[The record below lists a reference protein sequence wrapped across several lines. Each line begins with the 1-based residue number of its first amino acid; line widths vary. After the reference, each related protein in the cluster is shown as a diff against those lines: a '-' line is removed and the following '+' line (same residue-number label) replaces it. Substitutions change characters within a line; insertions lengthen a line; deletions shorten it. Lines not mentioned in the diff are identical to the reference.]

1 MADQEGM
8 PILHTLPPEKH
19 SLPAKNV
26 RIFHFTGT
34 LSPARSSIFA
44 HRGALPEGFCGRL
57 TVQNSISMSIATL
70 EPFVDATAAGEFLG
84 LHPVTVQRLARSGVL
99 PGHPVQKGKRQHW
112 RFLLT
117 ELKEWLQERHG
128 ATSGHEN

>member
-1 MADQEGM
+1 
-8 PILHTLPPEKH
+8 
-19 SLPAKNV
+19 
-26 RIFHFTGT
+26 
-34 LSPARSSIFA
+34 
-44 HRGALPEGFCGRL
+44 
-57 TVQNSISMSIATL
+57 MSIATL
-70 EPFVDATAAGEFLG
+70 EHFVDATAAGEFLG